1 MYGADLNIVP
11 KNFNCTID
19 GQSVGLYSIS
29 NKNGLHAHF
38 TNYGQHLVALYVPD
52 RNGIFEDIVLGF
64 PALET
69 YMTDEGKYFGSIIG
83 RYANR
88 IAKGK
93 LTLNGSSCALAVN
106 NGTNH
111 LHGGD
116 IGFDSV
122 VWQVEQ
128 LNWDCLEFSR
138 TSPHG
143 EEGYPG
149 NLEIKVRYTLTNNN
163 TLSIKYTA
171 KTDRTTVVNLTN
183 HSFFNLNGEGNGSV
197 KEHLLNINAKS
208 YTPVHPDMTTMG
220 TMEPLE
226 GTPMDFSKFKTI
238 GQDLQSDHPQMAIC
252 AGYDHN
258 YVLDKDGADNT
269 LPQLAATVFEPKHGR
284 VMEVHT
290 TEPGMQLYTSN
301 FLDGTLVGKSG
312 KPYLKHGAFC
322 LETQHFPD
330 APNQPEFPSP
340 ILHPGETFNSTTE
353 YRFWVR

>member
-52 RNGIFEDIVLGF
+52 RYGDFKDIVLGF
-64 PALET
+64 PTLET

-93 LTLNGSSCALAVN
+93 FFLNGSPYNLAVN

-128 LNWDCLEFSR
+128 INWDCLEFSR
-138 TSPHG
+138 TSPNG

-149 NLEIKVRYTLTNNN
+149 CLEVRVRYILTNTN
-163 TLSIKYTA
+163 TLSISYTA
-171 KTDRTTVVNLTN
+171 KTDQTTLVNLTN
-183 HSFFNLNGEGNGSV
+183 HSFFNLNGEGQDNI
-197 KEHLLNINAKS
+197 KDHLLNINARS
-208 YTPVHPDMTTMG
+208 YTPIQTDMAPTG
-220 TMEPLE
+220 TVERLE

-238 GQDLQSDHPQMAIC
+238 GKDLESDHPQMAIC
-252 AGYDHN
+252 SGYDHN
-258 YVLDKDGADNT
+258 YILDKDGPKNN
-269 LPQLAATVFEPKHGR
+269 PQLAATVFEPKSGR

-312 KPYLKHGAFC
+312 KPYLKHDAFC

-330 APNQPEFPSP
+330 SPNQPEFPST
-340 ILHPGETFNSTTE
+340 ILHPGETYTSVTE